1 MKSPRKSLDV
11 FEFKE
16 EDELT
21 TEMAVEKFAHK
32 FGNHVAGDGE
42 HSILDHGERST
53 DSYSGTELQSKEND
67 TGICGVPDAVNID
80 YNHGAIETEDYAKE
94 LPEMSHVL
102 QNDFK
107 RHVHDAEDKSNTIEY
122 ARIFAGMECSSSS
135 GATVQLEDHSNCV
148 FPVSSCNDKSLHLS
162 PDAYVTMNERSPS
175 AITNNNV
182 SSDGPSPDNCFSGW
196 NLGDG
201 RVEIVLYADYL
212 NYCGRHYLDC
222 VVSFTRSSV
231 EARSKTIDGDEGAFH
246 IHVEIKD
253 IVKIESQWSARNE
266 AGTINIYFISKDAV
280 HNDIVR
286 DASGLHELKFPAV
299 DSSWYEKQEAIESLD
314 VRYKA
319 LWNVLLDTGMEKCS
333 TLPEEEAKMLTRSYF
348 PNFDKPFE
356 DVVYPKGDPD
366 AVSISKRDVDL
377 LLPDTFVN
385 DTIIDFY
392 IKYLKTRQNAEDRS
406 KFHFFN
412 SFFFRKLADL
422 DKDPSSAFD
431 GKAAFQRV
439 RKWTRKV
446 NLLEKDFIFI
456 PVNYNY
462 HWSLIVI
469 CYFGEVASYEGK
481 LLLTL
486 FYLIKDYPLL
496 DIVWFLLG
504 HILDVDNKSV
514 RVPCILH
521 MDSFRGNHAGLK
533 DLIQSYLWEEWKERQ
548 KGTGENLY
556 SKFRNLKF
564 IPLELPQQQNLYDC
578 GLFLLHYVELF
589 LEEVPPNFSIYKITP
604 SSKFLQ
610 ADWFPPGEAS
620 MKRAHIER
628 LINDLLDTQSEDC
641 CPPGGN
647 GMHFSPEGPNSAHG
661 YENGVEFSAKSGSL
675 RGCHESS
682 LHQVEQGI
690 EMTLLPASSIRNAQC
705 NQSSGLVLKEL
716 FKQASASETFDRA
729 AWGAFEGRASLH
741 EFKRP
746 VSLSETFS
754 ALLQEEFLGGRGR
767 SWWCFVPTELAE
779 PVFQQLDGVTPEA
792 PVFPHSSGDFRLEPI
807 HQPTSENVASS
818 PATSGEL
825 LNAEDSRGLV
835 EIGDQNG
842 DSFFMKHLPGFCQEA
857 NQLQPNHASSHEGLV
872 FRGALTSDEKLDSSE
887 HESPFQIVD
896 SKDDALAS
904 KYQGSGGE
912 ELLPES
918 DEQRAAKR
926 IRIMP
931 HDSEEDVAGSL
942 SEDLHL

>member
-16 EDELT
+16 EDELA

-32 FGNHVAGDGE
+32 FGNPHARDGE
-42 HSILDHGERST
+42 HAIQDHVP
-53 DSYSGTELQSKEND
+53 GTEFQSKEND
-67 TGICGVPDAVNID
+67 TGICGPPDAVDID

-94 LPEMSHVL
+94 PPEMSHVL
-102 QNDFK
+102 QNDCK
-107 RHVHDAEDKSNTIEY
+107 RHAHYVEDKSNTIED
-122 ARIFAGMECSSSS
+122 ARIFAGMECSSSP
-135 GATVQLEDHSNCV
+135 GATVQMEDHSNCA
-148 FPVSSCNDKSLHLS
+148 FPLSSCNDKSVHLS
-162 PDAYVTMNERSPS
+162 SDAYETMNERSPS
-175 AITNNNV
+175 AITNNNA

-196 NLGDG
+196 NLGDR
-201 RVEIVLYADYL
+201 RVEIVLYADYIT
-212 NYCGRHYLDC
+212 YCGRDYLDC
-222 VVSFTRSSV
+222 VVSFSRSSV
-231 EARSKTIDGDEGAFH
+231 EARTKTIYGDEGAFH

-253 IVKIESQWSARNE
+253 IVKIESQWSARYE
-266 AGTINIYFISKDAV
+266 AGIINIYFISKDAV
-280 HNDIVR
+280 HDDIVR
-286 DASGLHELKFPAV
+286 DASGLQELTFPAV

-333 TLPEEEAKMLTRSYF
+333 ALPEEEAKMLTRSYF

-392 IKYLKTRQNAEDRS
+392 IKYLKTRQNAEDRA

-422 DKDPSSAFD
+422 DKDPSSVFD

-469 CYFGEVASYEGK
+469 CYFGEVASYE
-481 LLLTL
+481 
-486 FYLIKDYPLL
+486 
-496 DIVWFLLG
+496 
-504 HILDVDNKSV
+504 DVDKKSV

-548 KGTGENLY
+548 KGTGDDLY

-578 GLFLLHYVELF
+578 GLFLLHYVECF
-589 LEEVPPNFSIYKITP
+589 LEEVPTNFSIYKITP

-628 LINDLLDTQSEDC
+628 LINGLLDTQSEDC
-641 CPPGGN
+641 CPSGGN

-661 YENGVEFSAKSGSL
+661 YENGVEFSAKSGPL

-682 LHQVEQGI
+682 LHQIEQGI

-705 NQSSGLVLKEL
+705 TQSSGLVLKEL

-729 AWGAFEGRASLH
+729 AWGAFESRASLH

-746 VSLSETFS
+746 VSLSE
-754 ALLQEEFLGGRGR
+754 EEVEVGE
-767 SWWCFVPTELAE
+767 CFIPTELAQ
-779 PVFQQLDGVTPEA
+779 PVFQQLNSVTPEA
-792 PVFPHSSGDFRLEPI
+792 PVFPHSSGDFRLEPV
-807 HQPTSENVASS
+807 HQPTSDNVASS
-818 PATSGEL
+818 PVTSGEL
-825 LNAEDSRGLV
+825 LNAEDSQGLV

-842 DSFFMKHLPGFCQEA
+842 DSFFMKHLPEFCQEP
-857 NQLQPNHASSHEGLV
+857 NQLQPNHAASHEGLA
-872 FRGALTSDEKLDSSE
+872 FASDEKLDASE
-887 HESPFQIVD
+887 CESPFQIVD
-896 SKDDALAS
+896 SKDETLAS
-904 KYQGSGGE
+904 KYQGNGGQE
-912 ELLPES
+912 SALPES

-926 IRIMP
+926 IRITP
-931 HDSEEDVAGSL
+931 HDGEEDVAGRL
-942 SEDLHL
+942 SENLHL

>member
-42 HSILDHGERST
+42 HSILDHVP
-53 DSYSGTELQSKEND
+53 GTELQSKEND
-67 TGICGVPDAVNID
+67 TGICGVPDAINID

-148 FPVSSCNDKSLHLS
+148 FPVSSCN
-162 PDAYVTMNERSPS
+162 
-175 AITNNNV
+175 
-182 SSDGPSPDNCFSGW
+182 
-196 NLGDG
+196 
-201 RVEIVLYADYL
+201 
-212 NYCGRHYLDC
+212 
-222 VVSFTRSSV
+222 
-231 EARSKTIDGDEGAFH
+231 
-246 IHVEIKD
+246 
-253 IVKIESQWSARNE
+253 NE
-266 AGTINIYFISKDAV
+266 AGTINIFFISKDAV

-286 DASGLHELKFPAV
+286 DASV
-299 DSSWYEKQEAIESLD
+299 WYEKQEAIESLD

-392 IKYLKTRQNAEDRS
+392 IN
-406 KFHFFN
+406 
-412 SFFFRKLADL
+412 
-422 DKDPSSAFD
+422 
-431 GKAAFQRV
+431 
-439 RKWTRKV
+439 
-446 NLLEKDFIFI
+446 
-456 PVNYNY
+456 
-462 HWSLIVI
+462 
-469 CYFGEVASYEGK
+469 
-481 LLLTL
+481 
-486 FYLIKDYPLL
+486 
-496 DIVWFLLG
+496 
-504 HILDVDNKSV
+504 
-514 RVPCILH
+514 
-521 MDSFRGNHAGLK
+521 
-533 DLIQSYLWEEWKERQ
+533 YLWEEWKERQ
-548 KGTGENLY
+548 KGTGEDLY
-556 SKFRNLKF
+556 SKIQKLKVH
-564 IPLELPQQQNLYDC
+564 PLELPQQQNLYDC

-589 LEEVPPNFSIYKITP
+589 LEEVSPNFSIYKITP

-661 YENGVEFSAKSGSL
+661 YENGVEFSAKSSSL

-682 LHQVEQGI
+682 LHQLEQGI

-716 FKQASASETFDRA
+716 FKQASASETFDHA

-746 VSLSETFS
+746 VSLSE
-754 ALLQEEFLGGRGR
+754 EEVEVGG
-767 SWWCFVPTELAE
+767 CFVPTELAE

-792 PVFPHSSGDFRLEPI
+792 PVFPHSSGDFRLEPV

-818 PATSGEL
+818 PVTSGEL

-872 FRGALTSDEKLDSSE
+872 FRGALTSDEKLDASE

-896 SKDDALAS
+896 SKDDTLAS

-912 ELLPES
+912 ESLPES